1 MRFPRV
7 YPILDTE
14 TLAQHGMALDAAAAA
29 LLEGGAGI
37 LQVRQKGHWTRQVFE
52 SARQVACLCREAGAV
67 LVVNDRAD
75 FAMLLEGGLHI
86 GQEDLAPRDARKL
99 IGPDALLGFSSHNLE
114 QLSAAGGEPVDYVAL
129 GPVYPTSSKHNPDP
143 VVGVDEV
150 RRLRPLIE
158 KPLVAIGGITR
169 ANAAGVLNA
178 GADSVAVISDL
189 VPQSPTARSLRERM
203 EEWQRIAAR
212 I

>member
-7 YPILDTE
+7 YPILDIE
-14 TLAQHGMALDAAAAA
+14 TLAQHGIALDTAAAA

-150 RRLRPLIE
+150 RRLRPLID

-169 ANAAGVLNA
+169 ANAAGAFNA

-189 VPQSPTARSLRERM
+189 VPQCPTARSLRERM

>member
-14 TLAQHGMALDAAAAA
+14 TLAQHGIALDTAAAA

-158 KPLVAIGGITR
+158 KPLVAVGGITR
-169 ANAAGVLNA
+169 ANAAGAFNA

>member
-1 MRFPRV
+1 
-7 YPILDTE
+7 
-14 TLAQHGMALDAAAAA
+14 
-29 LLEGGAGI
+29 
-37 LQVRQKGHWTRQVFE
+37 
-52 SARQVACLCREAGAV
+52 V

>member
-14 TLAQHGMALDAAAAA
+14 TLAQHGIALDTAAAA

>member
-14 TLAQHGMALDAAAAA
+14 TLAQHGIALDTAAAA

-169 ANAAGVLNA
+169 ANAACVLNA

>member
-14 TLAQHGMALDAAAAA
+14 TLAQHGIALDIAAAA

-150 RRLRPLIE
+150 RRLRPLID

-169 ANAAGVLNA
+169 ANAAGAFNA

-189 VPQSPTARSLRERM
+189 VPQCPTARSLRERM

>member
-7 YPILDTE
+7 YPILDAE
-14 TLAQHGMALDAAAAA
+14 TLARHGIALDTAAAA

-143 VVGVDEV
+143 VVGLDEV

-158 KPLVAIGGITR
+158 KPLVAVGGITR

>member
-14 TLAQHGMALDAAAAA
+14 TLAQHGIALDTAAAA

-52 SARQVACLCREAGAV
+52 SARQVACLCREAGAL

-99 IGPDALLGFSSHNLE
+99 IGPDALLGLSSHNLE

-150 RRLRPLIE
+150 RRLRPLIDM
-158 KPLVAIGGITR
+158 PLVAIGGITR
-169 ANAAGVLNA
+169 ANAAGAFNA

-189 VPQSPTARSLRERM
+189 VPQCPTARSLRERM

>member
-14 TLAQHGMALDAAAAA
+14 TLAQHGIALDTAAAA

-129 GPVYPTSSKHNPDP
+129 GPVYPTSSKQNPDP

-189 VPQSPTARSLRERM
+189 VPQCPTARSLRERM

>member
-14 TLAQHGMALDAAAAA
+14 TLAQHGIALDTAAAA

-169 ANAAGVLNA
+169 ANADGVFNA

-189 VPQSPTARSLRERM
+189 VPQCPTARSLRERM

>member
-14 TLAQHGMALDAAAAA
+14 TLAQHGIALETAAAA

-37 LQVRQKGHWTRQVFE
+37 LQVRQKGHWTRELFE
-52 SARQVACLCREAGAV
+52 SARRVACLCREAGAV

-189 VPQSPTARSLRERM
+189 VPQNPTARSLRERM

>member
-14 TLAQHGMALDAAAAA
+14 TLAQHGIALDTAAAA

-52 SARQVACLCREAGAV
+52 SARQVACLCREAGAL

-150 RRLRPLIE
+150 RRLRPLID

-169 ANAAGVLNA
+169 ANAAGAFNA

-189 VPQSPTARSLRERM
+189 VPQCPTARSLRERM

>member
-7 YPILDTE
+7 YPILDAE
-14 TLAQHGMALDAAAAA
+14 TLAQHGMALDTAAAA

>member
-7 YPILDTE
+7 YPILDAE
-14 TLAQHGMALDAAAAA
+14 TLAQHGMALDTAAAA

-75 FAMLLEGGLHI
+75 FAVLLEGGLHI

>member
-14 TLAQHGMALDAAAAA
+14 TLAQHGIALETAAAA

-37 LQVRQKGHWTRQVFE
+37 LQVRQKGHWTREVFE

>member
-7 YPILDTE
+7 YPILDAE
-14 TLAQHGMALDAAAAA
+14 TLAQHGMALDTAAAA

-143 VVGVDEV
+143 VVGLDEV

>member
-14 TLAQHGMALDAAAAA
+14 TLAQHGIALDTAAAA

-189 VPQSPTARSLRERM
+189 VPQNPTARSLRERM

>member
-14 TLAQHGMALDAAAAA
+14 TLAQHGIALDTAAAA

-150 RRLRPLIE
+150 RRLRPLID

-189 VPQSPTARSLRERM
+189 VPQCPTARSLRERM

>member
-14 TLAQHGMALDAAAAA
+14 TLAQHGIALDTAAAA

-150 RRLRPLIE
+150 RRLRPLID

-169 ANAAGVLNA
+169 ANAAGVFNA